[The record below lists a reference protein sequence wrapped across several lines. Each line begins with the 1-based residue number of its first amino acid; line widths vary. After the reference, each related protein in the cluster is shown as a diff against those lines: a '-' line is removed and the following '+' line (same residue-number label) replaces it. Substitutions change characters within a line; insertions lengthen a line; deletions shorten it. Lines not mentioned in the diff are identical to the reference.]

1 MIQKCYPDV
10 EQWGI
15 ISNGVNFLK
24 NLEEKKRFQW
34 VDSLDKVI
42 SSYKFSQNT
51 WRDNFFNFYEVPKI
65 KPSNSD
71 LGQSALRP
79 HSEWEY
85 SFEEGGLLTTFKSL
99 QSKKEEIYKELFKEI
114 FMGFRLS
121 FAPMSGHIF
130 LEMNSGPSSEKGPG
144 FIIPFLERNAIRNS
158 SWTKITSISSSS
170 TISAFGIRNLRIKKE
185 TFKILI
191 YLLAFLQ
198 LSITFFLCDYIQVK
212 KKNFFLNQLRQE
224 SQIQRSQI
232 QLFSAKIEE
241 LEKKLIKLRDL
252 DRKIQTYRQP

>member
-1 MIQKCYPDV
+1 MKIKKVSILLTLFTFGLTTQGWANSVKSMNNASNQIKTIKLDENNVNGQKKNGSVKGLFKTTKKRETGFHSAVPYSYDGAIMVSPEPDVYPVLNFSETLNPNGIILKCYPDV

-24 NLEEKKRFQW
+24 NLEEKKRLQL
-34 VDSLDKVI
+34 VDSLDKAI

-51 WRDNFFNFYEVPKI
+51 WRNNFFNFYEVPKI

-79 HSEWEY
+79 HSDENI
-85 SFEEGGLLTTFKSL
+85 SFEEGRLLTTFKSL

-130 LEMNSGPSSEKGPG
+130 WEMNSSPSSEKGPG
-144 FIIPFLERNAIRNS
+144 FIIPF
-158 SWTKITSISSSS
+158 
-170 TISAFGIRNLRIKKE
+170 
-185 TFKILI
+185 
-191 YLLAFLQ
+191 
-198 LSITFFLCDYIQVK
+198 
-212 KKNFFLNQLRQE
+212 
-224 SQIQRSQI
+224 
-232 QLFSAKIEE
+232 
-241 LEKKLIKLRDL
+241 
-252 DRKIQTYRQP
+252 